1 MAPLLAV
8 RSHLGWLRRQHQL
21 LLWLVLLTGLIT
33 LLVFRRA
40 DPGLLATLSGRNL
53 TTMLQTLLV
62 LVLLLIPIS
71 GVYSVISQFAFWN
84 GWLGGLTPP
93 AELFGDAADGS
104 GFPSYLI
111 YLDGIHQSERDHPP
125 RVTAFLEALEQR
137 LPDHVRLIKGLETY
151 TLTPARLADDTG
163 SQWFWRRLFSLQEHH
178 PNTLVSLVCAFLV
191 QANNVIKVGIS
202 SDRRY
207 GPILNYELALK
218 VAKKLAEQGFIPP
231 SGASADPVELVLL
244 GYSGGGEMAMGM
256 ADYLR
261 RLCRC
266 PVRIITCC
274 GVFSGNQLLEQVGAI
289 TMVVG
294 TQDPVAAVG
303 RIAYPGRS
311 PLLPLSNWNR
321 AVARG
326 QVQRLSVSGL
336 KHNGSHGPFADV
348 YREAVINAI
357 VTQLSC
363 DWPVS
368 TT

>member
-8 RSHLGWLRRQHQL
+8 RSHLGWLRRLHQL

-33 LLVFRRA
+33 LLVFRHA
-40 DPGLLATLSGRNL
+40 DRGLLATLSGRNL

-93 AELFGDAADGS
+93 AELFGDDPDAS
-104 GFPSYLI
+104 SSPCFLI

-125 RVTAFLEALEQR
+125 RVAAFLEALEQR
-137 LPDHVRLIKGLETY
+137 LPVDVTLIKGLETY
-151 TLTPARLADDTG
+151 TLTPSRLADDTG
-163 SQWFWRRLFSLQEHH
+163 SQWFWRRLFNLQEHH
-178 PNTLVSLVCAFLV
+178 PNALVSVVCSFLV

-218 VAKKLAEQGFIPP
+218 VAKKLAEQGFCPP
-231 SGASADPVELVLL
+231 SDDTRGPVELVLL

-294 TQDPVAAVG
+294 SRDPVAAFG

-311 PLLPLSNWNR
+311 PLLPLSNWNL

-326 QVQRLSVSGL
+326 QVQRLNIAGL
-336 KHNGSHGPFADV
+336 NHNGSNGPFADR
-348 YREAVINAI
+348 YREAVIQAI
-357 VTQLSC
+357 VSQLSSHE
-363 DWPVS
+363 PRS
-368 TT
+368 TP

>member
-1 MAPLLAV
+1 
-8 RSHLGWLRRQHQL
+8 
-21 LLWLVLLTGLIT
+21 
-33 LLVFRRA
+33 
-40 DPGLLATLSGRNL
+40 
-53 TTMLQTLLV
+53 
-62 LVLLLIPIS
+62 
-71 GVYSVISQFAFWN
+71 VISQFAFWN

-93 AELFGDAADGS
+93 AELFGDDPDES
-104 GFPSYLI
+104 SSPCFLI

-125 RVTAFLEALEQR
+125 RVAAFLEALEQR
-137 LPDHVRLIKGLETY
+137 LPVDVKLIKGLETY
-151 TLTPARLADDTG
+151 TLTPSRLADDTG

-178 PNTLVSLVCAFLV
+178 PNTLVSVVCSFLV

-218 VAKKLAEQGFIPP
+218 VAKKLAEQGFCPP
-231 SGASADPVELVLL
+231 SDDTRGPVELVLL

-294 TQDPVAAVG
+294 SRDPVAAFG

-326 QVQRLSVSGL
+326 QVQRLNITGL
-336 KHNGSHGPFADV
+336 NHNGSNGPFADR
-348 YREAVINAI
+348 YREAVIQAI
-357 VTQLSC
+357 VSQLSSHE
-363 DWPVS
+363 PVS